1 MSKLQ
6 RKRNTFLSLFKAKEV
21 LQQKKWP
28 IAKEVTCGGRIGTVL
43 KAKVSRSYEVE
54 REML

>member
-1 MSKLQ
+1 MPKLQ
-6 RKRNTFLSLFKAKEV
+6 MKRSTFLSLFKAKEV

-28 IAKEVTCGGRIGTVL
+28 IAKEVICGGRIGTVL
-43 KAKVSRSYEVE
+43 KAKVSRSYEIE

>member
-1 MSKLQ
+1 MQK
-6 RKRNTFLSLFKAKEV
+6 KV

-28 IAKEVTCGGRIGTVL
+28 IAKEVICGRRIGTVL
-43 KAKVSRSYEVE
+43 KAKVSCSYEVE

>member
-1 MSKLQ
+1 MPKLQ
-6 RKRNTFLSLFKAKEV
+6 MKRSTFLSLFKAKEV

-28 IAKEVTCGGRIGTVL
+28 IAKEVTCGGRIGAVL
-43 KAKVSRSYEVE
+43 KAKASRSYEIE